1 MEEQN
6 TVVETTKSV
15 DPFTNKEVKSQRVV
29 RGNTVDEQEFTL
41 AKVNQVIWY
50 LTHLVG
56 LALLIRIVFMMFGA
70 NANGVVD
77 LIYRITN
84 IFVAPFRGVF
94 ASPVY
99 GESFFDS
106 AAILAVFF
114 YYILALIVTSFIR
127 LFSQRNVEP
136 V

>member
-15 DPFTNKEVKSQRVV
+15 DPFTNNEVKSQRVV